1 MNEKIFNEENNVKE
15 KSFNEDLVNLLNE
28 VRNPIKDSAISYL
41 QKKQGAKNDFMYAS
55 LGSVLKTVKEMLP
68 KYNFCLS
75 QAIVQNDGKAM
86 VQTRL
91 IHKSGKWYTD
101 GGVSLIAKNYN
112 DPHQLGSSITYAKR
126 YGLCSLLGLDAEFDN
141 DATDYDDIDTIHKN
155 TNGVS
160 HGI

>member
-1 MNEKIFNEENNVKE
+1 MTEKTFKEEQNTTF
-15 KSFNEDLVNLLNE
+15 SFDEDLVNLLNE

-41 QKKQGAKNDFMYAS
+41 QKKHGSNNEFMYAS
-55 LGSVLKTVKEMLP
+55 LGSVLKTVKEILP

-75 QAIVQNDGKAM
+75 QAIVQNEGKAI

-126 YGLCSLLGLDAEFDN
+126 YGLCSLLGLDAEFDD
-141 DATDYDDIDTIHKN
+141 DATDYDDINTIHKH
-155 TNGVS
+155 TNGTA